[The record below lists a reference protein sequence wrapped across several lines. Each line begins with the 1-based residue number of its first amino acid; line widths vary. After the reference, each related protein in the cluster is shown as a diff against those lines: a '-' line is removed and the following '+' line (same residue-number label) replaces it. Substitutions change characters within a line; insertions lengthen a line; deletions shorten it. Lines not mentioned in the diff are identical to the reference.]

1 MWNLRRNLPWN
12 RREEESGRNPLM
24 SLQQEIDDIF
34 TNFWRRSPRMPN
46 LFTGTEPSTDVSET
60 DDEVEVSIELPGMDE
75 KDIEVNISDEM
86 LTVRGEKKAEREEK
100 KKDYYLSERTYGSFH
115 RAVPLPPG
123 INTDKAEATFKKGVL
138 TIRLPKTEEAKSRM
152 RRIEVKQG

>member
-1 MWNLRRNLPWN
+1 
-12 RREEESGRNPLM
+12 
-24 SLQQEIDDIF
+24 
-34 TNFWRRSPRMPN
+34 MPN

-115 RAVPLPPG
+115 RAIPLPPG